1 VQPLAGEAT
10 ADLRIRGP
18 LSAPDMQ
25 GTLGIAGGRLAL
37 RGIPAPIEELRG
49 NVEFQGQR
57 VFLRAFQ
64 GRFGGGSLR
73 GSGEVSR
80 DGEQWSFRTA
90 FQEDDGR
97 AEQLLAGLYK
107 EKGEVTGALS
117 LGGTLASRGR
127 GEEGVWSN
135 LEGNLKLVM
144 RNGQMGRQALTTR
157 ILSAINIGQLFDT
170 KNQDV
175 SAQGLP
181 YQRLTADI
189 AIERGVARTENLL
202 FESRAFDVSAVGEVN
217 LVEETIKMDLA
228 VRPFQNVD
236 RFLSMIPLAGW
247 FLGGKEQGVAVTFYR
262 VTGTLK
268 DPQVT
273 SLTAKSLGRNVFGIF
288 LRLLDIPKVIIP

>member
-1 VQPLAGEAT
+1 
-10 ADLRIRGP
+10 
-18 LSAPDMQ
+18 
-25 GTLGIAGGRLAL
+25 
-37 RGIPAPIEELRG
+37 
-49 NVEFQGQR
+49 
-57 VFLRAFQ
+57 
-64 GRFGGGSLR
+64 
-73 GSGEVSR
+73 
-80 DGEQWSFRTA
+80 
-90 FQEDDGR
+90 
-97 AEQLLAGLYK
+97 
-107 EKGEVTGALS
+107 VTGALS
-117 LGGTLASRGR
+117 LGGSLASRGR

-189 AIERGVARTENLL
+189 AIEHGVARTENLL
-202 FESRAFDVSAVGEVN
+202 FESRAFNLSAVGEVN